1 MQLKYFC
8 FHWQVC
14 FFFFGYLCIRFGF
27 FGAPYNGVYK
37 FSAVFFPG
45 VELETKVYCC
55 PVKDGGLDRN
65 CAVNLH
71 NWSDLDYTS
80 PIG

>member
-1 MQLKYFC
+1 MLLYAIEVLLFPLTGLL
-8 FHWQVC
+8 

-71 NWSDLDYTS
+71 N
-80 PIG
+80 

>member
-1 MQLKYFC
+1 MLLYAIEVLLFPLTGLL
-8 FHWQVC
+8 
-14 FFFFGYLCIRFGF
+14 FFGYLCIRFGF

-71 NWSDLDYTS
+71 N
-80 PIG
+80 